1 MNIDERLELLTLDV
15 KSLVSDVKSLTTELR
30 EFAVATRSAF
40 TITNRAIG
48 QLLELAHSHEARL
61 DRLEGKVPVPLEG
74 SGALA
79 VLTKKGRPK

>member
-61 DRLEGKVPVPLEG
+61 DRLEGKPVEEKQV
-74 SGALA
+74 AT
-79 VLTKKGRPK
+79 LTKKGRPK